1 MYNGHFFNTDG
12 ADMNIESLENRKQK
26 LLKQYT
32 SKLESM
38 YIKEIEKVFKWFV
51 RKYPKRRLQWVSGMG
66 TDYWVLDG
74 EILDCSAVEQD
85 FNHWNSL
92 QNRFDCKSKL
102 PSRKMKRLIP
112 LWEFYN
118 SINDMT
124 NIALIWIDIGDFH
137 SDNFK

>member
-1 MYNGHFFNTDG
+1 
-12 ADMNIESLENRKQK
+12 MNIVSLENRKQK

-92 QNRFDCKSKL
+92 QNRFGCKSKL
-102 PSRKMKRLIP
+102 PNRKMQRLLP

-124 NIALIWIDIGDFH
+124 NIALISIDIGIFH
-137 SDNFK
+137 SDDFK

>member
-1 MYNGHFFNTDG
+1 
-12 ADMNIESLENRKQK
+12 MNSVSLENRKEK

-32 SKLESM
+32 TKLESM
-38 YIKEIEKVFKWFV
+38 YIKEIEKVFKWFKK
-51 RKYPKRRLQWVSGMG
+51 KYPKRRLQWVSGMG

-74 EILDCSAVEQD
+74 EILDCSDLEQD

-92 QNRFDCKSKL
+92 QNRFGCKSRL
-102 PSRKMKRLIP
+102 PNRKMQRLMP

-118 SINDMT
+118 SIHDMT
-124 NIALIWIDIGDFH
+124 NIALISIDIGNFH

>member
-1 MYNGHFFNTDG
+1 
-12 ADMNIESLENRKQK
+12 MNIESLENRKQK

-92 QNRFDCKSKL
+92 QNRFGCTSKL
-102 PSRKMKRLIP
+102 PNRKMQRLMP

-124 NIALIWIDIGDFH
+124 NIALISIDIGIFH
-137 SDNFK
+137 SDDFK